1 MKMKDKIKFPLYS
14 YLGNKKEKKHITSKN
29 KTSCNNKVDAI
40 AFIKLFDNRQTI
52 KYFLKILLEHPKDK
66 SAQFQYNKK

>member
-14 YLGNKKEKKHITSKN
+14 YLENKRKKHITSKN

-52 KYFLKILLEHPKDK
+52 KYFLKNSFGTFKR
-66 SAQFQYNKK
+66 